1 MSTPLLQTKLY
12 LPPARPNLVPRPR
25 LIERLDEG
33 IRSAKLTLISA
44 PAGSGKTT
52 LLSEW
57 VAAGDRS
64 VAWLSLDKG
73 DNDLVSFLTYLI
85 AALRTI
91 NAGIGDD
98 VLSVL
103 QSPQVP
109 PLELLL
115 TLLIN
120 DLSAA
125 PMAGSHKGND
135 KGCPYV
141 LVLDDYHVIDAP
153 SVHKSLEFLLD
164 HLPPQLH
171 LVILTREDP
180 PLPLPRLLVQRQMT
194 HIRAQDLR
202 FTVDEVTQ
210 FFQHTVGLRLTT
222 QEVAA
227 LESRTEGWIA
237 GLQMAAL
244 TMQNV
249 EDTSAFIQAFTG
261 DDRYVVDYL
270 VTEVLARQPP
280 HIQTFLLQT
289 SVLPRFNAS
298 LCDTVRFGEAGSPAE
313 PHDGREILAQLE
325 RANLFVTP
333 LDHRREWY
341 RYHHLFADLL
351 RYQLRVQ
358 EGETRVLGLHRR
370 AARWF
375 EQHGLVDD
383 ALFHYLA
390 AKDTPAAASLVAA
403 HAMLAFRRG
412 EIHSAQ
418 KWLEALPEESIHASP
433 RLCLDIAWLCAVR
446 DDYTRLV
453 EFVSAMEAALPG
465 SDYENDPAFLGEW
478 AALQAFTAFLLG
490 ETQTALTLGRQ
501 ALDQLASQSGFVRGV
516 INILLVDIYTTT
528 DIGEV
533 SQAVACGQEA
543 MTASLSSSNI
553 TTSLYAADRLAR
565 ALVLHGEYRAAE
577 AVFLQALELVRERGL
592 AYAPILEIL
601 DLKYAGVL
609 YELNRLAEAEQLI
622 RDGLS
627 LSQKFGAPYSELWCR
642 LLLRQ
647 VQLAQKNAADGV
659 DPLATDEALDALLHE
674 LLSHHSRP
682 PAMDQFEAYRA
693 QLWAIEKQLPRAER
707 WAQNAGLTLGDEPSC
722 GKIASYMALA
732 HAHLASGE
740 LLPELL
746 TLLEKM
752 HQLASRKGHVQQI
765 IQIGLLQALT
775 LDKLDRFQ
783 DAQSALEECLVLAEP
798 TGMTRT
804 FLDHGFPLI
813 RLLRQAEHPYATKL
827 LATIEPGILGG
838 PASTPGEPTETLT
851 EREIEV
857 LHLFAAGLTNAAI
870 ARRLFVSQNTV
881 KWYAKNIYQK
891 LDVHSRAE
899 ALARA
904 YEMNLLS

>member
-1 MSTPLLQTKLY
+1 MTTPLLQTKLY
-12 LPPARPNLVPRPR
+12 LPPAGPNLVSRPR

-33 IRSAKLTLISA
+33 VHSTKLTLISA
-44 PAGSGKTT
+44 PAGYGKTT

-57 VAAGDRS
+57 FAAGDRP

-73 DNDLVSFLTYLI
+73 DNDLVSFLTYLV
-85 AALRTI
+85 AALQTI

-98 VLSVL
+98 MLGVL

-109 PLELLL
+109 SLELLL
-115 TLLIN
+115 PLLIN
-120 DLSAA
+120 DLVTA
-125 PMAGSHKGND
+125 PIEGSKEGDH

-141 LVLDDYHVIDAP
+141 LALDDYHVIDTP
-153 SVHKSLEFLLD
+153 SVHRSLEFLLD

-180 PLPLPRLLVQRQMT
+180 PLPLPRLLVQRQLT
-194 HIRAQDLR
+194 HIRAQDLS
-202 FTVDEVTQ
+202 FTIDEVTQ
-210 FFQHTVGLRLTT
+210 FFQQTMGLRMTA

-244 TMQNV
+244 TMQNE
-249 EDTSAFIQAFTG
+249 EDTSTFIQNFTG

-280 HIQTFLLQT
+280 HIQTFLLLT
-289 SVLPRFNAS
+289 SILQRFNAS
-298 LCDTVRFGEAGSPAE
+298 LCDTMRFSEAGSLTE
-313 PHDGREILAQLE
+313 PHDGREILTQLE
-325 RANLFVTP
+325 RANLFLTP

-351 RYQLRVQ
+351 RYQLRAQ
-358 EGETRVLGLHRR
+358 EGETRVLDLHRR

-375 EQHGLVDD
+375 EQHALVDD

-390 AKDTPAAASLVAA
+390 ARDTPAAASLVAE

-412 EIHSAQ
+412 EIHSAK
-418 KWLEALPEESIHASP
+418 KWLEALPEESILASP
-433 RLCLDIAWLCAVR
+433 RLCLDMAWICAVR
-446 DDYTRLV
+446 DDYKPLV
-453 EFVSAMEAALPG
+453 KFVAATEAALPG
-465 SDYENDPAFLGEW
+465 SDYENDPVFLGEW
-478 AALQAFTAFLLG
+478 VALQAFTAFLLG
-490 ETQTALTLGRQ
+490 EAQTALTLGQQ
-501 ALDQLASQSGFVRGV
+501 ALDQLAPQSAFVRAV
-516 INILLVDIYTTT
+516 INILLVDIYTST

-543 MTASLSSSNI
+543 MTASISISSI

-565 ALVLHGEYRAAE
+565 ALVLQGEYQAAE
-577 AVFLQALELVRERGL
+577 AVFLQALELVRERGQ

-609 YELNRLAEAEQLI
+609 YELNRLAEAEGLI

-647 VQLAQKNAADGV
+647 AQLAQNNAADAV
-659 DPLATDEALDALLHE
+659 DPLATDEAIDARLLE
-674 LLSHHSRP
+674 LSSQHYLP
-682 PAMDQFEAYRA
+682 PAMDQFEAFRA
-693 QLWAIEKQLPRAER
+693 QLWANEKQLARAER
-707 WAQNAGLTLGDEPSC
+707 WVQNAGIMLRDEPSC
-722 GKIASYMALA
+722 GKIASYLALA
-732 HAHLASGE
+732 HAHLASGK

-746 TLLEKM
+746 TLLEKI

-765 IQIGLLQALT
+765 IQIELLQALS
-775 LDKLDRFQ
+775 LDKLDQ
-783 DAQSALEECLVLAEP
+783 SQEAQSALEECLVLAES

-813 RLLRQAEHPYATKL
+813 RLLHRAKHPYATKL
-827 LATIEPGILGG
+827 LAVIEPGIVVGL
-838 PASTPGEPTETLT
+838 ASTHGEPAEMLT

-857 LHLFAAGLTNAAI
+857 LRLYVAGLTNAAI

-881 KWYAKNIYQK
+881 KWYAKNIYLK

-904 YEMNLLS
+904 YEMDLLS

>member
-1 MSTPLLQTKLY
+1 LSTPLLQTKLY

-25 LIERLDEG
+25 LIERLDES
-33 IRSAKLTLISA
+33 IRTAKLTLISA

-52 LLSEW
+52 LLSAW
-57 VAAGDRS
+57 IARGDRPL
-64 VAWLSLDKG
+64 AWLSLDEG

-85 AALRTI
+85 AALQTI
-91 NAGIGDD
+91 DTRIGDD

-103 QSPQVP
+103 QSPQVL
-109 PLELLL
+109 PLERLL

-120 DLSAA
+120 DLAA
-125 PMAGSHKGND
+125 VTVESSHRGDD
-135 KGCPYV
+135 KDHPYT
-141 LVLDDYHVIDAP
+141 LVLDDYHVIDAL
-153 SVHKSLEFLLD
+153 SIHQLLEFLLD
-164 HLPPQLH
+164 HLPPRLH

-180 PLPLPRLLVQRQMT
+180 PLPLPRLRVQRQMT

-210 FFQHTVGLRLTT
+210 FFQQTAGLRLTA

-249 EDTSAFIQAFTG
+249 EDTSAFVRAFTG

-270 VTEVLARQPP
+270 VTEVLVHQPP

-298 LCDTVRFGEAGSPAE
+298 LCDAVRIGEAGPPTD
-313 PHDGREILAQLE
+313 PHDGREILAELE

-333 LDHRREWY
+333 LDRRREWY

-390 AKDTPAAASLVAA
+390 AKDTPDAASLVAA

-433 RLCLDIAWLCAVR
+433 RLCLDMAWLCTVR
-446 DDYTRLV
+446 DDYKRLV
-453 EFVSAMEAALPG
+453 EFLSAMEAALPS

-490 ETQTALTLGRQ
+490 ETQTALTLGKQ
-501 ALDQLASQSGFVRGV
+501 ALGQLTPQSAFVRAV
-516 INILLVDIYTTT
+516 INILLADIYTTT
-528 DIGEV
+528 DIGDV

-543 MTASLSSSNI
+543 IAAPSI

-565 ALVLHGEYRAAE
+565 AYVLQGEFQAAK
-577 AVFLQALELVRERGL
+577 AVFQQTLELVRERGRT
-592 AYAPILEIL
+592 YAPILEIL
-601 DLKYAGVL
+601 DIKYAGVL
-609 YELNRLAEAEQLI
+609 YELNNLAEAEELI
-622 RDGLS
+622 RDSLD
-627 LSQKFGAPYSELWCR
+627 LSQRFGAPFSELWGR
-642 LLLRQ
+642 LTLRQ
-647 VQLAQKNAADGV
+647 VQLARQHGV
-659 DPLATDEALDALLHE
+659 DPLATDEAIDALLHE
-674 LLSHHSRP
+674 LSGRKAQH
-682 PAMDQFEAYRA
+682 PAMAEFAAFRA
-693 QLWAIEKQLPRAER
+693 QLWVMEKQLARAQE
-707 WAQNAGLTLGDEPSC
+707 WANNAGLTLRDGPSY
-722 GKIASYMALA
+722 GRMPGYLALA
-732 HAHLASGE
+732 HTHLASGE

-765 IQIGLLQALT
+765 IQIGLLQALS
-775 LDKLDRFQ
+775 LDQLDRFQ
-783 DAQSALEECLVLAEP
+783 AAQTALEQCLVLAEP

-813 RLLRQAEHPYATKL
+813 RLLRQAEHSYATKL
-827 LATIEPGILGG
+827 LAAIEPGLSGG

-857 LHLFAAGLTNAAI
+857 LRLYAAGLTNAAI

>member
-1 MSTPLLQTKLY
+1 MSTPLLKTKLFI
-12 LPPARPNLVPRPR
+12 PHVRPELVSRPR
-25 LIERLDEG
+25 LIKRLDES

-44 PAGSGKTT
+44 SAGFGKTT

-57 VAAGDRS
+57 VTAGDRS
-64 VAWLSLDKG
+64 VAWLSLGKED
-73 DNDLVSFLTYLI
+73 DDLVSFLTYLVT
-85 AALRTI
+85 ALQTI
-91 NAGIGDD
+91 DAGIGDD

-109 PLELLL
+109 PLKLLL

-120 DLSAA
+120 DLALVS
-125 PMAGSHKGND
+125 MEGDHKGH
-135 KGCPYV
+135 PYV

-153 SVHKSLEFLLD
+153 SVHRSLEFLLD

-180 PLPLPRLLVQRQMT
+180 PLPLPRLRVRRQIT

-202 FTVDEVTQ
+202 FTIDEVTQ
-210 FFQHTVGLRLTT
+210 FFQQTMGLRLSA

-244 TMQNV
+244 TMQDV
-249 EDTSAFIQAFTG
+249 EDTSAFIQTFTG

-270 VTEVLARQPP
+270 MTEVLSHQPP

-289 SVLPRFNAS
+289 SVLQRFNAS
-298 LCDTVRFGEAGSPAE
+298 LCDAVRSGSAGSPSSSEGTAVRFGKAKSPAE
-313 PHDGREILAQLE
+313 PHDGREILTQLE

-333 LDHRREWY
+333 LDDRREGY

-351 RYQLRVQ
+351 RYQLRAQ
-358 EGETRVLGLHRR
+358 EGEARVLDLHRR

-390 AKDTPAAASLVAA
+390 AKDTPAAASLVTT

-418 KWLEALPEESIHASP
+418 KWLQTLPEEAIHTNP
-433 RLCLDIAWLCAVR
+433 RLCLDMGWLCTVR
-446 DDYTRLV
+446 DDYAQLV
-453 EFVSAMEAALPG
+453 EFVAATKAALPG
-465 SDYENDPAFLGEW
+465 SDYENDHIFMGEW
-478 AALQAFTAFLLG
+478 AALQAFAAFLLG
-490 ETQTALTLGRQ
+490 ETQTALTLGRR
-501 ALDQLASQSGFVRGV
+501 ALDQLASQSAFVRGL
-516 INILLVDIYTTT
+516 INILLADIYTTT

-543 MTASLSSSNI
+543 MTAGISSSSI
-553 TTSLYAADRLAR
+553 TISMYAADRLSR
-565 ALVLHGEYRAAE
+565 ALVLQGEYQAAE
-577 AVFLQALELVRERGL
+577 VVSQQALELVRERGQ

-601 DLKYAGVL
+601 DLKYSGVL
-609 YELNRLAEAEQLI
+609 YELNRLAKAERLI

-627 LSQKFGAPYSELWCR
+627 LSQRFGAPYSELWCR

-647 VQLAQKNAADGV
+647 AQLAQKIAADGV
-659 DPLATDEALDALLHE
+659 DPLATDEAIDALLLE
-674 LLSHHSRP
+674 LSGQKSQH
-682 PAMDQFEAYRA
+682 PAMVEFAAFRA
-693 QLWAIEKQLPRAER
+693 QLWVIEKRLARAEQ
-707 WAQNAGLTLGDEPSC
+707 WAENTDLGLSDEPSC
-722 GKIASYMALA
+722 GKVFGYLALA
-732 HAHLASGE
+732 HTHLALGGP
-740 LLPELL
+740 LPELL

-752 HQLASRKGHVQQI
+752 DQLASRKGHVQQI
-765 IQIGLLQALT
+765 IQIGLLQTLT

-783 DAQSALEECLVLAEP
+783 AAQAVLEQCLALAEP

-813 RLLRQAEHPYATKL
+813 RLLRQTKHPYATKL
-827 LATIEPGILGG
+827 LAVIEPGIVGG
-838 PASTPGEPTETLT
+838 PAPIPGETTETLT

-857 LHLFAAGLTNAAI
+857 LRLFAAGLTNAAI
-870 ARRLFVSQNTV
+870 ARR
-881 KWYAKNIYQK
+881 
-891 LDVHSRAE
+891 
-899 ALARA
+899 
-904 YEMNLLS
+904 

>member
-1 MSTPLLQTKLY
+1 MTTPLLQTKLY
-12 LPPARPNLVPRPR
+12 LPPARPSLVSRPR
-25 LIERLDEG
+25 LIELLDEG
-33 IRSAKLTLISA
+33 IYKTKLTLVSA
-44 PAGSGKTT
+44 PPGYGKTT

-57 VAAGDRS
+57 FATSDS
-64 VAWLSLDKG
+64 PVAWLSLDKG
-73 DNDLVSFLTYLI
+73 DNDLVGFLTYLV
-85 AALRTI
+85 AALQTI

-109 PLELLL
+109 SLELIL
-115 TLLIN
+115 TMLIN
-120 DLSAA
+120 DLVAV
-125 PMAGSHKGND
+125 PVEGGYEGDHKG
-135 KGCPYV
+135 GLYV
-141 LVLDDYHVIDAP
+141 LVLDDYHVIDTP
-153 SVHKSLEFLLD
+153 SIHKSLEFLLD

-171 LVILTREDP
+171 LVILAREDP
-180 PLPLPRLLVQRQMT
+180 PLPLPRLLVQRQLT
-194 HIRAQDLR
+194 NIRAQNLR
-202 FTVDEVTQ
+202 FTIDEVTQ
-210 FFQHTVGLRLTT
+210 FFQQTMSLRLTGRD
-222 QEVAA
+222 VAA

-249 EDTSAFIQAFTG
+249 EDTSTFIQTFTG
-261 DDRYVVDYL
+261 DDRNVMDYL

-280 HIQTFLLQT
+280 HIQTFLLLT
-289 SVLPRFNAS
+289 SVLQRFNAA
-298 LCDTVRFGEAGSPAE
+298 LCDTMLLNEAGPLTE
-313 PHDGREILAQLE
+313 HHDGREILKQLE

-333 LDHRREWY
+333 LDRRREWY

-351 RYQLRVQ
+351 RFQLRAQ
-358 EGETRVLGLHRR
+358 EGEERLLDLHRS

-375 EQHGLVDD
+375 EQHDLVDD

-412 EIHSAQ
+412 EIHLAK
-418 KWLEALPEESIHASP
+418 KWLETLPEESILASP
-433 RLCLDIAWLCAVR
+433 RLCLDIAWICAVR
-446 DDYTRLV
+446 DDYKPLV
-453 EFVSAMEAALPG
+453 KFVAAAEAALPG
-465 SDYENDPAFLGEW
+465 SDYENDPVFLGEW
-478 AALQAFTAFLLG
+478 VALQAFTAFLLG
-490 ETQTALTLGRQ
+490 EAQNALTLGQQ
-501 ALDQLASQSGFVRGV
+501 ALDQLASQSAFVRGV
-516 INILLVDIYTTT
+516 INILLVDIYTST

-543 MTASLSSSNI
+543 MTASFSSSSI

-565 ALVLHGEYRAAE
+565 ALVLQGEYQAAE
-577 AVFLQALELVRERGL
+577 AVFLQTFELVRKRGK

-609 YELNRLAEAEQLI
+609 YELNRLAEAEGLI

-647 VQLAQKNAADGV
+647 VQLAQKDAADAV
-659 DPLATDEALDALLHE
+659 DPLATDKAIDALLLE
-674 LLSHHSRP
+674 LSNQHSQP

-693 QLWAIEKQLPRAER
+693 QLWVNEKQLVRAER
-707 WAQNAGLTLGDEPSC
+707 WAKNAGLTLRDEPSN
-722 GKIASYMALA
+722 GRISSYLALA
-732 HAHLASGE
+732 HTHLASGK

-752 HQLASRKGHVQQI
+752 HQLASSKGHIQHI
-765 IQIGLLQALT
+765 IQIGLLQT
-775 LDKLDRFQ
+775 LSLEKLDQLQ

-798 TGMTRT
+798 TGMIRT

-813 RLLRQAEHPYATKL
+813 RFLRKAEHPYATKL
-827 LATIEPGILGG
+827 LAAIEPGIVVGT
-838 PASTPGEPTETLT
+838 ASIPGEPTGTLT

-857 LHLFAAGLTNAAI
+857 LHLFAAGMTNTAI
-870 ARRLFVSQNTV
+870 ASRLFVSKNTV
-881 KWYAKNIYQK
+881 KWYVKNIYQK
-891 LDVHSRAE
+891 LDVHSRTE

-904 YEMNLLS
+904 YEMNLLP